1 MVITLIVNGELTT
14 AVVSAYE
21 SLLDVLR
28 DGLGLMGTKGACLQG
43 ECGSCTVIID
53 GRPLCSCLVLAVSVD
68 ESSIETIEGIADGD
82 DLTEVQQAIISSGG
96 VQCGFCTPGFIMTST
111 ALARRNP
118 RVSMGDLRE
127 ELSGNL
133 CRCTGYGAI
142 LRGLAPLFE
151 EEDR

>member
-1 MVITLIVNGELTT
+1 MVITLTVNGELTT

-53 GRPLCSCLVLAVSVD
+53 GRPLCSCLVLAVSAD
-68 ESSIETIEGIADGD
+68 ESSIETIEGIADGAR
-82 DLTEVQQAIISSGG
+82 LTDVQQAIIDSGG
-96 VQCGFCTPGFIMTST
+96 VQCGFCTPGFVMTAT
-111 ALARRNP
+111 ALARSSRSY
-118 RVSMGDLRE
+118 SMDDLRE

-142 LRGLAPLFE
+142 LRGLATVVNETDL
-151 EEDR
+151 

>member
-1 MVITLIVNGELTT
+1 MVITLIINGELTT

-53 GRPLCSCLVLAVSVD
+53 GRLLCSCLVLAVSVD
-68 ESSIETIEGIADGD
+68 EASIETIEGVADGA
-82 DLTEVQQAIISSGG
+82 DLTAIQQSMISSGG
-96 VQCGFCTPGFIMTST
+96 VQCGFCTPGFVMTAT
-111 ALARRNP
+111 ALARTNSRL
-118 RVSMGDLRE
+118 SMDDLRE

-142 LRGLAPLFE
+142 LRGLVSVFPE
-151 EEDR
+151 PEQ